1 MLFSVLLSVYSKE
14 DPKYLNDSLE
24 SIYDKQSLK
33 PTEIILV
40 KDGLLPSKLNQV
52 IEHWQ
57 CKLGKLF
64 ITIQLEHNVGLAKA
78 LNVGLEKCSH
88 ELVARMDTDDIST
101 PTRFEKQVA
110 FMLENKHIVASSGEV
125 LEFDI
130 NMARQIGIRSLP
142 CNNNDLVKFCR
153 FRSPLSHPA
162 VIFRR
167 SRITAAG
174 GYPNFSNSQDWA
186 LWSLLISRGEAIANI
201 DSTLVHMRTDSS
213 LLERRGIK
221 YYKNE
226 LKIFRFQRDIGISRR
241 RDFFFNVVSKG
252 ILRSSPSAV
261 KKLAYKNLRK

>member
-33 PTEIILV
+33 PSEIILV
-40 KDGLLPSKLNQV
+40 KDGLLPPKLNQV
-52 IEHWQ
+52 IEYWQ

-64 ITIQLEHNVGLAKA
+64 ITIQLEHNVGLARA

-101 PTRFEKQVA
+101 PTRFEKQIA
-110 FMLENKHIVASSGEV
+110 FMMENQHIVASSGEV

-130 NMARQIGIRSLP
+130 NMARQLGVRSLP
-142 CNNNDLVKFCR
+142 INSHELVKFCR

-167 SRITAAG
+167 SKIMALG

-186 LWSLLISRGEAIANI
+186 LWSLLISKGEVIANI
-201 DSTLVHMRTDSS
+201 ESTLVHMRTDSS
-213 LLERRGIK
+213 LLERRGVK
-221 YYKNE
+221 YYRNE
-226 LKIFRFQRDIGISRR
+226 LKIFKFQREIGLLRR
-241 RDFFFNVVSKG
+241 RDFLFNVISKG
-252 ILRSSPSAV
+252 VLRASPNLV
-261 KKLAYKNLRK
+261 KRLAYKKLRN